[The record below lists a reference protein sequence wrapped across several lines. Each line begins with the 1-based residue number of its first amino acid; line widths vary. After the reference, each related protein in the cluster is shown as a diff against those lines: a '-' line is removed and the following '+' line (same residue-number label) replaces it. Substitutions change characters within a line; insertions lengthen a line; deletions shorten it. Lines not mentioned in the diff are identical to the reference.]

1 MEDNLRSIARGDIK
15 VDLTMEYGL
24 GRQNNHVRTT
34 TTAKP
39 GNDRIKRYSKVLK
52 GKATTTSRGQAQV
65 YRARWSQSIENA
77 QPAPICRITALWPP
91 AESRKNGVE
100 RLADIRY
107 DVVDMLYPDG

>member
-1 MEDNLRSIARGDIK
+1 
-15 VDLTMEYGL
+15 MEYGL

-65 YRARWSQSIENA
+65 AGVSRPVVPEYRECAAGANLPDYPVVAAGRIKEERRR
-77 QPAPICRITALWPP
+77 AP
-91 AESRKNGVE
+91 G
-100 RLADIRY
+100 
-107 DVVDMLYPDG
+107 